1 MAGGVE
7 SMNALETRGLKKT
20 FRVKQKAPGF
30 AASLRSL
37 WAPQWSDKEAVSG
50 IDLTVAQGETV
61 AFLGP
66 NGAGKSTTI
75 KMLTGILHPSEGEA
89 KVLGYV
95 PWKERK
101 QLAYHIGT
109 VFGQKSQLWYH
120 LPPSDTFELMSR
132 IYELDR
138 TDYKRRRDNLIER
151 FVLGPYLNTP
161 VRRLSLGER
170 MRCEIACS
178 FLHRPSLLFLD
189 EPTIGLDA
197 MIKER
202 IRELIAELNRE
213 EGTTVFLTS
222 HDAGDI
228 ERLCRRAVV
237 IHHGGIMVDGPV
249 ERLKRDILRYKTVTI
264 RIAEGAELSGSGGG
278 NVMQSTILAANGE
291 GRLSAD
297 VGNGTVQAGSSLPFG
312 TERLP
317 SEPGIL
323 KLSVDLTATGVEAV
337 LSELMSRL
345 SIADVT
351 VEDPPME
358 EVIKTLFERGREQS
372 AAGEGNPP

>member
-1 MAGGVE
+1 
-7 SMNALETRGLKKT
+7 MNALETRGLKKT

-101 QLAYHIGT
+101 QLAYRIGT

-138 TDYKRRRDNLIER
+138 TDYKKRRDDLIER

-237 IHHGGIMVDGPV
+237 IHHGGIMVDGSV
-249 ERLKRDILRYKTVTI
+249 ERLKRDILRYKTVSI
-264 RIAEGAELSGSGGG
+264 RTVEGTELSGSEEG
-278 NVMQSTILAANGE
+278 NVIRSTIVAAEGEERQLAV
-291 GRLSAD
+291 GRD
-297 VGNGTVQAGSSLPFG
+297 SSMPFG

-358 EVIKTLFERGREQS
+358 EVIKTLFERGREQRT
-372 AAGEGNPP
+372 AGEGNPP